1 MPLLKG
7 VPAGNEREEEVVGP
21 VRGSLSKEVTFKLN
35 FKELVRI
42 SQEETIAAKPCVR
55 EHAHCIQ
62 EAVGV
67 SGAEQG
73 DGVEDGSRKRW
84 CWKECVG
91 EGPSCLPGDHA
102 LLLSLGIEIQRKTLF
117 LATRQF
123 FKVSLSL
130 KQPSSSQWSMVKNPP
145 DDERDTGSIPG
156 SGRFPGEGNGNPLQY
171 SCLGNP
177 RERSLA
183 DYSPWGHKVRHNL
196 ATKQQQHTTV

>member
-42 SQEETIAAKPCVR
+42 SQEKTIAAKPCVR

-62 EAVGV
+62 ETVGV
-67 SGAEQG
+67 SGAEKG

-84 CWKECVG
+84 CWKQCVG
-91 EGPSCLPGDHA
+91 EGPSCLPGDRA
-102 LLLSLGIEIQRKTLF
+102 LLLSLDVEIQKKTLF

-123 FKVSLSL
+123 FKVTKTESSLDFQCS
-130 KQPSSSQWSMVKNPP
+130 KI
-145 DDERDTGSIPG
+145 GSYEILL
-156 SGRFPGEGNGNPLQY
+156 FIFF
-171 SCLGNP
+171 
-177 RERSLA
+177 
-183 DYSPWGHKVRHNL
+183 
-196 ATKQQQHTTV
+196 